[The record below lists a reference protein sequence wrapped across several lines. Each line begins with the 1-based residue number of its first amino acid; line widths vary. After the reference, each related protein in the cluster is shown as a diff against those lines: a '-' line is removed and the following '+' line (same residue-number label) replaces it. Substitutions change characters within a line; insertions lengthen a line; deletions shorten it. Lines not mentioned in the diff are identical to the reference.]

1 MFDFLLL
8 GKYHLCSREVAGK
21 HRYKP
26 LATFLPYF
34 EGGIR
39 SCNEQLLVIAFLHSV
54 TIAYLH
60 NEKISMLQIS
70 LKIVRMRFPNIR
82 LTLLVY
88 VGMYLYRSRNRSSIQ

>member
-1 MFDFLLL
+1 MEPLWCHSYLMFDFLPL

-26 LATFLPYF
+26 LATFLPHF

-60 NEKISMLQIS
+60 NEKIGIPQIS
-70 LKIVRMRFPNIR
+70 LKS
-82 LTLLVY
+82 VY
-88 VGMYLYRSRNRSSIQ
+88 VCVFSQYKT